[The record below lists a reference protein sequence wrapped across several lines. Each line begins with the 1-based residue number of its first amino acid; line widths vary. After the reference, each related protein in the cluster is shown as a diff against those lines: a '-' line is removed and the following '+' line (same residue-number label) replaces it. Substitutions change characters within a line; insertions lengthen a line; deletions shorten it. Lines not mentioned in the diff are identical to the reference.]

1 MIDCTKTNND
11 TFWTDTILEHRKH
24 TNGHVST
31 LIIKTYSICY
41 YNMYTMHFT
50 VHILRQFF
58 GPFSNLIFEMIG
70 LSYADDANGYECDL
84 NLEMISYHIHQ
95 NMWSLIRQN
104 IC

>member
-41 YNMYTMHFT
+41 HNMCTMHFT

-58 GPFSNLIFEMIG
+58 APFSNLIFEMIG
-70 LSYADDANGYECDL
+70 LINADDANGYEWDWNIL
-84 NLEMISYHIHQ
+84 MILLY
-95 NMWSLIRQN
+95 LIQFLKM
-104 IC
+104 